1 MVHHFPH
8 LGTQLD
14 LPGLRGK
21 LVDLAPERWVSVVG
35 GESQVFRLQMMEA
48 DGVSGYKDFSDLFCL
63 NGASQGKDL
72 EPSCN
77 RHLVDGLA
85 ADEQVTL

>member
-1 MVHHFPH
+1 VVHHFPH

-48 DGVSGYKDFSDLFCL
+48 DGVSG
-63 NGASQGKDL
+63 
-72 EPSCN
+72 
-77 RHLVDGLA
+77 
-85 ADEQVTL
+85 